1 MPYMT
6 PSARHAV
13 STPFTMELNDP
24 VEDMPGGWEAFYG
37 YGNFDV

>member
-1 MPYMT
+1 MT

-24 VEDMPGGWEAFYG
+24 VKDMPGGWEAFYG